1 MDQSLTASP
10 LSARP
15 DDKHVTHYARQR
27 FHRGVAEAF
36 APIIRGFLLP
46 AIVYYT
52 LITVAH
58 FFAETGTEQIIL
70 TGMSLAT
77 VLLALFLLRSL
88 KGDLGYGKLELISLS
103 MHLAMYV
110 NIVTYLSIHFEE
122 HKLVYFVLLILVI
135 STSAVSARVIIVGS
149 ALSLTTM
156 LWLAQK
162 AGAEVFLQYAF
173 IGLAGAFAALGMA
186 WLMRTAIL
194 KAVAAR
200 TMADDLRRKAE
211 ILADFDS
218 LTGLPSRR
226 SFFIELD
233 RALTKSTAT
242 TSGFYM
248 GIIDLDGFK
257 PVNDLYGHVTGD
269 RLLTEVAERLRAALS
284 NDCFIARLGGDE
296 FALIVPDVSGQ
307 SEVQA
312 LGERLCNGMRDP
324 FVLDSLSISISASAG
339 FAHCPTHGS
348 TANQLYERAD
358 HALYSAKR
366 ATRGDVV
373 IFSASHEAA
382 MKDVGRIDQ
391 TLRNCNL
398 NKEMSLVYQPQ
409 IDINTGRTIGFEAL
423 ARWNSPT
430 LGPVSPSTFIPAAE
444 RSGLIERMT
453 SVLLHK
459 ALSTAAT
466 WPHNVKLS
474 FNLSAIDLMS
484 PRSISNVV
492 HIVRDSNIEPNRVIF
507 EITETAVMADFDR
520 ARDSL
525 ELLAGMGCLIALDDF
540 GSGYSNFGYI
550 NRFPLH
556 KLKTDRNFVLR
567 LREDDGVG
575 GNILRAIADLSSSLG
590 IECLAEGVE
599 SDFDLEAVRAA
610 GIHQVQ
616 GFYFGRPMAGLDA
629 MNYLQAES
637 HRLAS

>member
-1 MDQSLTASP
+1 MDQLLDTSP
-10 LSARP
+10 FKTLPVSQNEAR
-15 DDKHVTHYARQR
+15 DARLQ

-36 APIIRGFLLP
+36 TPIMRGFLLP

-52 LITVAH
+52 LISVAH
-58 FFAETGTEQIIL
+58 FFSETGTEQIIL
-70 TGMSLAT
+70 TGMSIAT
-77 VLLALFLLRSL
+77 VMLALFLLRSL
-88 KGDLGYGKLELISLS
+88 RRDLSHGKLELISLS

-110 NIVTYLSIHFEE
+110 NIVTYLSIHFEA

-135 STSAVSARVIIVGS
+135 STSAVSARVIIAGS
-149 ALSLTTM
+149 VISLATM
-156 LWLAQK
+156 IWLAQK
-162 AGAEVFLQYAF
+162 AGPDILLQYAF
-173 IGLAGAFAALGMA
+173 IGLAGTFAALGMA

-211 ILADFDS
+211 VLADFDT

-226 SFFIELD
+226 SFFIALD
-233 RALTKSTAT
+233 RALTKAIVAK
-242 TSGFYM
+242 SGFHM

-269 RLLTEVAERLRAALS
+269 RLLTEVAERLRAAMPD
-284 NDCFIARLGGDE
+284 DCFIARLGGDE
-296 FALIVPDVSGQ
+296 FALIVPDAPLRG
-307 SEVQA
+307 EVLA
-312 LGERLCNGMRDP
+312 LGERLCMGMRDP
-324 FVLDSLSISISASAG
+324 FILDSLCITISASAG
-339 FAHCPTHGS
+339 FAHCPAHGD
-348 TANQLYERAD
+348 TASQLYERAD

-366 ATRGDVV
+366 AARGDVV
-373 IFSASHEAA
+373 VFSSSHEAE

-391 TLRNCNL
+391 TLRNCDFS
-398 NKEMSLVYQPQ
+398 KEMSLAYQPQ

-430 LGPVSPSTFIPAAE
+430 LGSVSPSAFIPAAE

-453 SVLLHK
+453 AVLLHK
-459 ALSTAAT
+459 ALSTATT
-466 WPHNVKLS
+466 WPQEVKLS
-474 FNLSAIDLMS
+474 FNLSAVDLVS
-484 PRSISNVV
+484 PRSIGTIT
-492 HIVRDSNIEPNRVIF
+492 HIVRESGIAPSRVIF
-507 EITETAVMADFDR
+507 EITETAVMTDFDR
-520 ARDSL
+520 ARESL

-575 GNILRAIADLSSSLG
+575 GNILRAIADLSANLG

-610 GIHQVQ
+610 GIYQVQ
-616 GFYFGRPMAGLDA
+616 GYYFGRPMDGLDS